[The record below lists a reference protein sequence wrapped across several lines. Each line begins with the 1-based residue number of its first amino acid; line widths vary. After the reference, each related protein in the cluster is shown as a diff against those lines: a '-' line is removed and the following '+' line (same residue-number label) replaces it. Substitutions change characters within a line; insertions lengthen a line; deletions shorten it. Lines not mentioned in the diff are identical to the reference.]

1 MCQIRVMLLQ
11 DRSTGDTPIKNVR
24 IKIGSVRPSYSAQL
38 RIDADTRE
46 VGGVAQWRE
55 DSLEAEIG
63 REINHA
69 LDAVL
74 EAKMQAMLAESSCG
88 NNVLQHNL
96 LERRIGLSCASALAS
111 FQSSINSARC
121 SAAHSV
127 TKPSGAGRKVPS
139 QKSQRSDRNERPLA
153 GIAHVEVRRLV
164 IAGSTSAQ

>member
-96 LERRIGLSCASALAS
+96 LERRNRFELRLGSRQFPVFYQFRATQRRPLRHQAEC
-111 FQSSINSARC
+111 
-121 SAAHSV
+121 
-127 TKPSGAGRKVPS
+127 AGRKVPS
-139 QKSQRSDRNERPLA
+139 QKSQRSDRNERPL
-153 GIAHVEVRRLV
+153 RRPRSEDASDARRELLR
-164 IAGSTSAQ
+164 